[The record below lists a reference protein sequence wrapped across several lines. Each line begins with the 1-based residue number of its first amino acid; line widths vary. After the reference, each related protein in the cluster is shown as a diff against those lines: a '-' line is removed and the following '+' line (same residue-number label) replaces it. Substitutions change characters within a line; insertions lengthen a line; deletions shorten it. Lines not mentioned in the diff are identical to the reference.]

1 MMGDIYG
8 KATDVIVGVGPS
20 SEDIKTILS
29 FTRRHP
35 QLLKKV
41 ASKVSD
47 ERPHLLEIMPLEGN
61 LRLGFALKHGLRT
74 SEMDQLL
81 AAYCRFLERPYFSRL
96 WILQELWC
104 AKWTWLCCGDIVMP
118 FDTLRPLDV
127 LVHFWARERK
137 RFFRRTINNKMYWR
151 PKAVTNMGLLFRTW
165 QREEYISDED
175 VTPSGRAMAA
185 IVHQRHC
192 LYLAFYTRW
201 DHLSLANALKKF
213 RGFQCADN
221 RDQLYGI
228 LSLVDWSHATAPIP
242 DYNKDSFDITIEVMS
257 LLLKGSRR
265 GNRSLSPTKY
275 EWPSFLHELF
285 GVTAT
290 NQLLRE
296 AIKSRLRPPD
306 SSTESAPESDNIASD
321 RLWGFR
327 LQAYTPD
334 RTTQDNGSLVLSL
347 LQQEAHDKC
356 VKIVDQHGRLFASA
370 APDTRVGDWYL
381 LSYWEG
387 FGLIIQVDGL
397 AECLLKGLAITS
409 GSRSSEMNHLFEG
422 GANGQFKAYYMWW
435 NPEDVVVL
443 DWLLRNAG
451 SNQDEML
458 RLRICGKVW
467 SSHATRD
474 VEKKVCLGYEEYG
487 ADDRTANTL
496 AMRREAEYGHGL
508 LRGVPPG
515 FV

>member
-47 ERPHLLEIMPLEGN
+47 ERPHLLEIMPLEGI

-118 FDTLRPLDV
+118 FDTLRPLDI

-213 RGFQCADN
+213 RASN
-221 RDQLYGI
+221 VL
-228 LSLVDWSHATAPIP
+228 T
-242 DYNKDSFDITIEVMS
+242 
-257 LLLKGSRR
+257 
-265 GNRSLSPTKY
+265 
-275 EWPSFLHELF
+275 
-285 GVTAT
+285 
-290 NQLLRE
+290 
-296 AIKSRLRPPD
+296 
-306 SSTESAPESDNIASD
+306 TETSCTV
-321 RLWGFR
+321 
-327 LQAYTPD
+327 Y
-334 RTTQDNGSLVLSL
+334 
-347 LQQEAHDKC
+347 C
-356 VKIVDQHGRLFASA
+356 
-370 APDTRVGDWYL
+370 L
-381 LSYWEG
+381 LSIG
-387 FGLIIQVDGL
+387 AMQPHLSQIITRTVS
-397 AECLLKGLAITS
+397 TS
-409 GSRSSEMNHLFEG
+409 L
-422 GANGQFKAYYMWW
+422 
-435 NPEDVVVL
+435 
-443 DWLLRNAG
+443 
-451 SNQDEML
+451 
-458 RLRICGKVW
+458 
-467 SSHATRD
+467 
-474 VEKKVCLGYEEYG
+474 
-487 ADDRTANTL
+487 
-496 AMRREAEYGHGL
+496 
-508 LRGVPPG
+508 
-515 FV
+515 